1 MELNEKVTINKLH
14 SSVGI
19 FPTGVIQYALTY
31 LHKYGQESNI
41 FYTSEPLYLSYSD
54 RGGSPEDKV
63 SASFEITI
71 DNIDSKFQYVRV
83 YSIMRTSI
91 DAVPIVKRVADIDI
105 SKTGSKVSLIDNN
118 TTGDAVDPTY
128 LLYVGGK
135 DITAKCIA
143 SKDNT
148 LFLGNISYNRKSI
161 RDLGIKGDNLKL
173 FPALTDV
180 KVVGRSVNLPAQD
193 VEYVYSNQLSKNTAT
208 FKNNETYRL
217 GCRFQY
223 KNGEW
228 SEPVWV
234 DDKTFK
240 YNNLGYDGTNLNL
253 G

>member
-1 MELNEKVTINKLH
+1 MQ

-41 FYTSEPLYLSYSD
+41 FYTSEPLYLSYAD
-54 RGGSPEDKV
+54 RGGSPKDRV
-63 SASFEITI
+63 SASFEITVE
-71 DNIDSKFQYVRV
+71 NIDTKFQYIRV

-91 DAVPIVKRVADIDI
+91 DAVPLVKRVADIDI
-105 SKTGSKVSLIDNN
+105 SKMVGSKVQLVDNN
-118 TTGDAVDPTY
+118 TTGDTVDSTY

-161 RDLGIKGDNLKL
+161 RDLEIKSDNKL
-173 FPALTDV
+173 SPALTDV
-180 KVVGRSVNLPAQD
+180 KVVGRPIDLPAQD
-193 VEYVYSNQLSKNTAT
+193 VEYQYSNQLSRNTTT
-208 FKNNETYRL
+208 FKNDETYRL

-228 SEPVWV
+228 SEPIWV
-234 DDKTFK
+234 GDKVFR
-240 YNNLGYDGTNLNL
+240 YNNLGYDGSKLNL